1 MNKAKNKLIRYAVI
15 VVFILLTVLIGVIN
29 IINFTM
35 AANDADTITLALANQ
50 NGSFEGNMQGG
61 FGNMPQ
67 DMQDPFSNMPGDM
80 QSPENMQGPGQ
91 MGPGSMN
98 PDAMNQSFITS
109 AQGNDQRPQD
119 GNYYFDGQQGRRG
132 QMGPMGPSSP
142 EMTESIRYFT
152 YAFDKSGNAF
162 KVAYQISAVS
172 ENDAAEWAKSLLSG
186 STGWTRGTYRYRV
199 YTKDNLTFVTVID
212 QGRELLPSYR
222 ILIISVVGEIVS
234 IAILYLFLLRAGK
247 KLFEPL
253 EAADRKQKQFIEG
266 MEQEFQVPMTVI
278 NADVELLERKGGV
291 SDQTSSIR
299 RQVKTMSGLLAHL
312 SGFALFE
319 SEETKVKADLSK
331 IVTEAV
337 ENKPAAYKEKNIEV
351 DVQIASGIEME
362 ANAEDLK
369 AMTEELL
376 LNGSKYAK
384 SFLKLSLSKT
394 GERIKLQFENDTDL
408 EDGEYDQ
415 VFDRFT
421 RLSNAEEGSLG
432 LGLSNVKEIVQKYS
446 GRAKAFVKD
455 SVFTVQIDL

>member
-15 VVFILLTVLIGVIN
+15 VVFILLTVLVGVIN

-67 DMQDPFSNMPGDM
+67 DMQDPFSNMPGNM

-91 MGPGSMN
+91 MGPESMN

-109 AQGNDQRPQD
+109 AQGNDQRPQG

-152 YAFDKSGNAF
+152 YAFDKRGNAF

-172 ENDAAEWAKSLLSG
+172 ESDAAEWAKSLLSG

-222 ILIISVVGEIVS
+222 ILIISVIGEIVS

-299 RQVKTMSGLLAHL
+299 RQVKTMSGLLDHL
-312 SGFALFE
+312 
-319 SEETKVKADLSK
+319 
-331 IVTEAV
+331 
-337 ENKPAAYKEKNIEV
+337 
-351 DVQIASGIEME
+351 
-362 ANAEDLK
+362 
-369 AMTEELL
+369 
-376 LNGSKYAK
+376 
-384 SFLKLSLSKT
+384 
-394 GERIKLQFENDTDL
+394 
-408 EDGEYDQ
+408 
-415 VFDRFT
+415 
-421 RLSNAEEGSLG
+421 
-432 LGLSNVKEIVQKYS
+432 
-446 GRAKAFVKD
+446 
-455 SVFTVQIDL
+455 